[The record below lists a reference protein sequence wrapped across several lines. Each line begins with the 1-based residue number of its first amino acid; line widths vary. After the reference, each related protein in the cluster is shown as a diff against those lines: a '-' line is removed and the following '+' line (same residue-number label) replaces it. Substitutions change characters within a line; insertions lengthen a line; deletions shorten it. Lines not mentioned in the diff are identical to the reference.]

1 MKSDFR
7 GFRWVRRWTLAL
19 LAVAAFA
26 FVGCSALVGGEMGVI
41 VGLVSFVVLGMA
53 GFICECA
60 AYDCLICP
68 HCGKLSVKPHREF
81 PTDKENAERFR
92 AIRKGRPFSCVN
104 CGRTIETHSES
115 GDSQSCTCGHENRT
129 H

>member
-1 MKSDFR
+1 M
-7 GFRWVRRWTLAL
+7 

-41 VGLVSFVVLGMA
+41 VGLVSFVILGMA

-92 AIRKGRPFSCVN
+92 AIRKRSPFSCVN

-115 GDSQSCTCGHENRT
+115 GDSQSCTYGHENRT

>member
-1 MKSDFR
+1 M
-7 GFRWVRRWTLAL
+7 

-26 FVGCSALVGGEMGVI
+26 FVGCLALLGGEIGVI
-41 VGLVSFVVLGMA
+41 AGLTSFIVLGMA

-68 HCGKLSVKPHREF
+68 HCGKLSVRPHREF
-81 PTDKENAERFR
+81 PTDRENDERFR

-104 CGRTIETHSES
+104 CGRTIETDSKS
-115 GDSQSCTCGHENRT
+115 GDSPSERGAVI
-129 H
+129 